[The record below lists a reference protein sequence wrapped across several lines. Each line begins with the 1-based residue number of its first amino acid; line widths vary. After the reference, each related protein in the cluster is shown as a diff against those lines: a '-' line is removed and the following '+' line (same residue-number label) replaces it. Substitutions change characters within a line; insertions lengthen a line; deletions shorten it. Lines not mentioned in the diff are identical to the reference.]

1 MVRCEARRAEEV
13 PLGCGGDLR
22 EGPGAPVTHRTR
34 RGIGGEAAWMLAW
47 AGPSEAEGPE
57 GGAEARRCPRAG
69 KRSRYFAVHQ
79 RGFLGAAAPKR
90 PFRPF
95 WAVPKG
101 PRAGARNLP
110 WQGCAR
116 NTPRPEARNLPRQA
130 LPQQPNRPLTRPQKS
145 DTVPTLQAV
154 KGRSTPF
161 GPAQERGLTVQVPAG
176 GGGKAPGS
184 RGGEILRRLVRV
196 IGQRVCPGDPGQ
208 IQVEPRIV

>member
-1 MVRCEARRAEEV
+1 MLLFISCCLWCSENLNRNR
-13 PLGCGGDLR
+13 
-22 EGPGAPVTHRTR
+22 RTR
-34 RGIGGEAAWMLAW
+34 RGIKGEVAWMLAW

-110 WQGCAR
+110 WQGCAG
-116 NTPRPEARNLPRQA
+116 NTPCPGDEISPPFGKTKRKRGVGSVPLWQWGRIKSFAWRQSPAPARN
-130 LPQQPNRPLTRPQKS
+130 
-145 DTVPTLQAV
+145 
-154 KGRSTPF
+154 RSTPDRTDRKRETALPSPSF
-161 GPAQERGLTVQVPAG
+161 PFFSAFCA
-176 GGGKAPGS
+176 
-184 RGGEILRRLVRV
+184 
-196 IGQRVCPGDPGQ
+196 
-208 IQVEPRIV
+208 

>member
-1 MVRCEARRAEEV
+1 MVRCGIGKPAPSPAAPGAARWEKW
-13 PLGCGGDLR
+13 LGCPPGQGLR
-22 EGPGAPVTHRTR
+22 PGRGRRGKTMPTR
-34 RGIGGEAAWMLAW
+34 RKEKIAICCT
-47 AGPSEAEGPE
+47 S
-57 GGAEARRCPRAG
+57 
-69 KRSRYFAVHQ
+69 K
-79 RGFLGAAAPKR
+79 GFLGAAAPKR

-161 GPAQERGLTVQVPAG
+161 GPAQERGRTVQVPAG

>member
-1 MVRCEARRAEEV
+1 MLLFISCSLWCSENLNRNR
-13 PLGCGGDLR
+13 
-22 EGPGAPVTHRTR
+22 RTR
-34 RGIGGEAAWMLAW
+34 RGIKGEVAWMLAW

-110 WQGCAR
+110 WQGCAG
-116 NTPRPEARNLPRQA
+116 NTPCPGARNLPA
-130 LPQQPNRPLTRPQKS
+130 
-145 DTVPTLQAV
+145 
-154 KGRSTPF
+154 
-161 GPAQERGLTVQVPAG
+161 GP
-176 GGGKAPGS
+176 GGKAPPRTVIAPRRIEQTE
-184 RGGEILRRLVRV
+184 RGRRRCHPPLFRFSAHFAHDV
-196 IGQRVCPGDPGQ
+196 IGSVVLGLALGRRIMSAAMPATAPTTMPRTKEPMVMVLTPSCRICP
-208 IQVEPRIV
+208 

>member
-1 MVRCEARRAEEV
+1 MVRWRIEPFNRRTSAQRS
-13 PLGCGGDLR
+13 GQR
-22 EGPGAPVTHRTR
+22 
-34 RGIGGEAAWMLAW
+34 
-47 AGPSEAEGPE
+47 
-57 GGAEARRCPRAG
+57 G
-69 KRSRYFAVHQ
+69 KRTVLPRQGRKPLKARLHGQDFPGSS
-79 RGFLGAAAPKR
+79 GKKR
-90 PFRPF
+90 PFLLDRPRPVF
-95 WAVPKG
+95 FSARRKENGGWNPS

-161 GPAQERGLTVQVPAG
+161 GPAQERGRTVQVPAG